1 MHFLTQSGCGIFY
14 DDAIL
19 DPLKNDWFLIGMQ
32 KLPERIRGSQNNFS
46 CIFIALKIVGIILG
60 EVYYN
65 LNFLALRNLG

>member
-32 KLPERIRGSQNNFS
+32 KLPERIPGSQNNFS

-65 LNFLALRNLG
+65 SNFLVLRNLG